1 MHYFVDIDP
10 VVFSIP
16 AFVLR
21 WYIPAAA
28 LIPVAWLTWKSQGAT
43 HEDPAIQ
50 RQERK
55 TSLGIG
61 LVVIAALALAAGY
74 MSATSFTYP
83 IGPIGIHWYGIMYL
97 LGFGGAWWLGQR
109 RRASGRLPVTHDQ
122 FSDLCFYMMIGVIVG
137 GRIGYMLFYNT
148 GEFLANPLI
157 LFRIWEG
164 GMSFHGG
171 LLGVLGAGW
180 IWTRRHAVNFFDA
193 IDFVAPL
200 VPIGLG
206 LGRLGNFINGELW
219 GRVTDASWG
228 MIFPTGVDNPPKA
241 SLDELR
247 TLAATGQLDAYAR
260 HPSQLYEFALEGVVL
275 FAVLWFYS
283 RKPRP
288 RYAVSGLFALL
299 YGLFRFAV
307 EFVRVPD
314 VQLGY
319 LAFDWLTMGQ
329 ILSLPLIAIG
339 LFLLVL
345 SRRAPTA
352 AIANVPIATAVGS

>member
-1 MHYFVDIDP
+1 MRVPDSSPRVHVHYFVDINP
-10 VVFSIP
+10 I
-16 AFVLR
+16 AF
-21 WYIPAAA
+21 
-28 LIPVAWLTWKSQGAT
+28 
-43 HEDPAIQ
+43 
-50 RQERK
+50 
-55 TSLGIG
+55 SLG
-61 LVVIAALALAAGY
+61 
-74 MSATSFTYP
+74 P
-83 IGPIGIHWYGIMYL
+83 IQIHWYGIMYL

-109 RRASGRLPVTHDQ
+109 RRAAGRLPVTHDQ

-137 GRIGYMLFYNT
+137 GRIGYMLFYGT
-148 GEFLANPLI
+148 PELVANPLS

-171 LLGVLGAGW
+171 LLGVLGAGL

-219 GRVTDASWG
+219 GRVTDAPWG
-228 MIFPTGVDNPPKA
+228 MIFPSALDGLDKTH
-241 SLDELR
+241 DELR
-247 TLAATGQLDAYAR
+247 TMAAAGQLDAYAR

-275 FAVLWFYS
+275 FAVLWIYS

-288 RYAVSGLFALL
+288 RYAVSGLFGLL

-339 LFLLVL
+339 IFLMVL
-345 SRRAPTA
+345 SRRSPTA
-352 AIANVPIATAVGS
+352 SIADLPLASAGMK